1 MHVLTAHAQLQSK
14 KLIIYDLMKNRGD
27 CWEFLELAM
36 GEASGAS
43 LHQNFIKDHPSLPF
57 IPSQMCHKVL
67 SNKQISSLSDA

>member
-14 KLIIYDLMKNRGD
+14 KLIIYDLMKSRGD

-36 GEASGAS
+36 GED
-43 LHQNFIKDHPSLPF
+43 QNFIKDHPSLPF